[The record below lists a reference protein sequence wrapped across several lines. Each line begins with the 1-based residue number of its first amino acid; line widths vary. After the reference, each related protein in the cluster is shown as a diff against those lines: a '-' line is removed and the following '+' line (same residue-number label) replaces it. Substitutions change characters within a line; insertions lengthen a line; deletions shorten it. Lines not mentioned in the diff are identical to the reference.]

1 MSRSIACA
9 IAALTLALVG
19 CDAAK
24 EPMSKAREAEAA
36 GKIPE
41 AKALYAEV
49 CKAAESSPFCPVAKQ
64 RIEALT
70 VREAT
75 NLVAEGQYAKAKE
88 LSATVADAPAKRA
101 FEALAK
107 TRAMSSAAAFE
118 EANASADKAAAR
130 AKMEELAGQS
140 SPVADKAKEWLTKNG
155 PALLLDEVKAACKP
169 DGTGSCVDL
178 GKKIAKLFPTSPEA
192 GEAKTL
198 VDAEYKRV
206 HPLLKQAEAL
216 LVQRLEISNWKNKYD
231 ICLKQAEPSPG
242 GYEMQVCKTEVGIPE
257 DRGDPFST
265 SFLEGAWK
273 KKLGEI
279 HDPGWVKSLEE
290 RWGKIE
296 SDGIYDPAS
305 LPKPGEQE
313 SKK

>member
-1 MSRSIACA
+1 MSRSIAQT
-9 IAALTLALVG
+9 IVVLALALAG

-36 GKIPE
+36 GKVAE

-49 CKAAESSPFCPVAKQ
+49 CKASESSPFCPAAKQ

-75 NLVAEGQYAKAKE
+75 TLVAEGQYGKAKE
-88 LSATVADAPAKRA
+88 LAATVTDARAKRA

-107 TRAMSSAAAFE
+107 TRAMSQASAFD

-192 GEAKTL
+192 GEAKAL

-206 HPLLKQAEAL
+206 HPLLKQAEGL

-231 ICLKQAEPSPG
+231 LCMKQAEPSPG

-273 KKLGEI
+273 KKLAEI
-279 HDPGWVKSLEE
+279 HDPGRVKLLED

>member
-1 MSRSIACA
+1 MSRSIAWPLA
-9 IAALTLALVG
+9 FLALALAG

-36 GKIPE
+36 GKRPD

-49 CKAAESSPFCPVAKQ
+49 CKASADSPFCAVAKQ

-70 VREAT
+70 VDEA
-75 NLVAEGQYAKAKE
+75 LELCAAGRYGQAKE
-88 LSATVADAPAKRA
+88 LAATVSGAPAKRA

-107 TRAMSSAAAFE
+107 TRGLSLGSAFE

-130 AKMEELAGQS
+130 VKMEELAAQS
-140 SPVADKAKEWLTKNG
+140 SPVADGAKEWLAKNG

-178 GKKIAKLFPTSPEA
+178 GKKMAKLFPTSPEA
-192 GEAKTL
+192 GDAKAL

-216 LVQRLEISNWKNKYD
+216 LVQRLEVHNWKSKYD
-231 ICLKQAEPSPG
+231 LCMKQAEPSPG
-242 GYEMQVCKTEVGIPE
+242 GYEMQVCKTEAGAPE

-279 HDPGWVKSLEE
+279 HDPGRVKSLEE
-290 RWGKIE
+290 RWAKIE
-296 SDGIYDPAS
+296 SEGVYDPAS
-305 LPKPGEQE
+305 LPKPGE
-313 SKK
+313 SDAKK